1 MWLTK
6 IVAMLAVVIG
16 ALQVPAPAPSRV
28 LDIPWHHQEHN
39 LSCEAA
45 ALKMALSYYGVAVD
59 ELTLI
64 DLMGRDPRP
73 ARLDASG
80 RLVTWGDPA
89 HAYVGDPD
97 GQIEL
102 YQGYGVYHQPVAK
115 AAWLAGAT
123 VVESGS
129 GLYGSG
135 VPAAELYRQVL
146 VGHPSVAW
154 ISNRYRQV
162 SLQSYTAYGGATVRY
177 TLTEHAVTVIGVRP
191 DAVLIDDPWFGRAWH
206 PRSQFESAYATFA
219 QMAVVVGPPLG
230 FG

>member
-1 MWLTK
+1 MALAK
-6 IVAMLAVVIG
+6 ILALLA
-16 ALQVPAPAPSRV
+16 ALLASIHVPPAATERV
-28 LDIPWHHQEHN
+28 LDIPWHHQQHN

-45 ALKMALSYYGVAVD
+45 ALKMAMSYYGLSLD
-59 ELTLI
+59 EMTLI
-64 DLMGRDPRP
+64 DLMGRDQRP
-73 ARLDASG
+73 PKFDASH

-89 HAYVGDPD
+89 NAYVGDPD
-97 GQIEL
+97 GRIEL

-135 VPAAELYRQVL
+135 VPAADLYRQVL
-146 VGHPSVAW
+146 AGHPAVAW

-162 SLQSYTAYGGATVRY
+162 SLQAYTAYDGATVRY

-206 PRSQFESAYATFA
+206 PKSQFESAYATFV

-230 FG
+230 SG